1 MRLRQTKNKTSPCC
15 SSFTCRDFVHTWSWC
30 FSMPTAVLP
39 RLSGIFFPFLSS
51 CIRSCSTVSSQ
62 YHWPFLYERVHQA
75 LIFSQVTKWCFAA
88 WSRVLLLN
96 CHQDFPLYTACFLD
110 SLHSLDL
117 IIIKGSSVKG
127 GRLWRPTFFFSYS
140 SFMEIPEGYLIQES
154 WHLDF
159 FVVRDC
165 LFFLSI
171 NIIVVISFTVSEPL
185 NCREFKQLVAARDSG
200 GALKV
205 LFPFAYITWTRA

>member
-1 MRLRQTKNKTSPCC
+1 MSIISYFQCYKNELMRLRQTKNKTSPCC

-51 CIRSCSTVSSQ
+51 CIHSCSTVSSQ

-88 WSRVLLLN
+88 WSHVLLLN

-127 GRLWRPTFFFSYS
+127 GRLWRPTFFFLQLFHGNTRRVFNTRELTLGFFCSAWL
-140 SFMEIPEGYLIQES
+140 SF
-154 WHLDF
+154 F
-159 FVVRDC
+159 
-165 LFFLSI
+165 
-171 NIIVVISFTVSEPL
+171 SFDQYNSC
-185 NCREFKQLVAARDSG
+185 N
-200 GALKV
+200 
-205 LFPFAYITWTRA
+205 